1 MANRADGS
9 HVTNQVQYVRQ
20 QKGHSIIIHVLLIFV
35 GIGMFTVPYSTF
47 SKNHYWHAWPPDA
60 RNRPT
65 LALRVGRFWVRG
77 CEYLY
82 I

>member
-35 GIGMFTVPYSTF
+35 GFGVFSVPYATF
-47 SKNHYWHAWPPDA
+47 SKKH
-60 RNRPT
+60 
-65 LALRVGRFWVRG
+65 
-77 CEYLY
+77 
-82 I
+82 